1 MPGRLTNEVILGM
14 VSISQLYIYPIKSL
28 GGIAV
33 TSAAITDRGLQND
46 RRFMLVDDNNLFLT
60 QREHRTMALLR
71 TAIEDNDLIVY
82 HKDNPEEKLKLPLVP
97 EVSASAVMVKVWD
110 DWCEGQYISEE
121 ADKWF
126 SEKLDFP
133 CHLVYM
139 PESTKRKVD
148 TAYARNNDITN
159 FSDGYPVLL
168 IGQSSLDD
176 LNSRL
181 EETLPMNRF
190 RPNIVMTGTQP
201 FEEDTMEQFNINGVN
216 FYGVKLCGRCVV
228 TTTNQ
233 ETGDTGK
240 EPLKTLSQYR
250 RIDNKVL
257 FGQNVLCHGNGVI
270 RVGDEI
276 KIVKTKPALNM

>member
-1 MPGRLTNEVILGM
+1 MTNEVILGM

-126 SEKLDFP
+126 SEKL
-133 CHLVYM
+133 
-139 PESTKRKVD
+139 
-148 TAYARNNDITN
+148 
-159 FSDGYPVLL
+159 
-168 IGQSSLDD
+168 
-176 LNSRL
+176 
-181 EETLPMNRF
+181 
-190 RPNIVMTGTQP
+190 
-201 FEEDTMEQFNINGVN
+201 
-216 FYGVKLCGRCVV
+216 
-228 TTTNQ
+228 
-233 ETGDTGK
+233 
-240 EPLKTLSQYR
+240 
-250 RIDNKVL
+250 
-257 FGQNVLCHGNGVI
+257 
-270 RVGDEI
+270 
-276 KIVKTKPALNM
+276 